1 MPTQRYVLL
10 RNPLSLVCGRGLDS
24 NPEASITWIAPD
36 GNTIVDNARYV
47 LENGTDV
54 VRLNF
59 TRTILTDT
67 GIWTCEAIVRSERYV
82 VSDSR
87 LVLVA
92 TTVIGSPI
100 RHEFMVTVIGESD
113 VQLSL

>member
-1 MPTQRYVLL
+1 MPTQHYVLL
-10 RNPLSLVCGRGLDS
+10 GNPLSLVCGRGLDS

-36 GNTIVDNARYV
+36 GTTVVDNARYV
-47 LENGTDV
+47 LENGTDF

-59 TRTILTDT
+59 TRTIPTDT
-67 GIWTCEAIVRSERYV
+67 GMWTCEVIVRSERYV
-82 VSDSR
+82 VSDGR